1 MAPLETDAGDVCV
14 TGSGWGGM
22 RRLWWLKIVVGL
34 VVGAAVGVAIYYA
47 SLLEGQSLFVL
58 AGATAGAVAAVVVH
72 AYSAGGI
79 RLTDVK
85 VTVPQLSELNFVL
98 TRDTQQVAWRLFKEM
113 TSRVAIRPLAPGTG
127 RLREALSSLHALV
140 LFTRQILDEVKPGR
154 HVGAA
159 PSVEHLALAMV
170 NNELAPFLSRW
181 HPELQA
187 WEQESPDRP
196 EQEWPRNS
204 ECRAELAAMQ
214 TRLRSYVL
222 GFGKLAGM
230 SDETADAL
238 LRGQLPRPDMAS
250 TDQGRLPSP
259 RNAG

>member
-1 MAPLETDAGDVCV
+1 
-14 TGSGWGGM
+14 M
-22 RRLWWLKIVVGL
+22 RRWWWLKILVGL
-34 VVGAAVGVAIYYA
+34 IVGAAVGVAIYYA
-47 SLLEGQSLFVL
+47 SLLDGQNLFIL
-58 AGATAGAVAAVVVH
+58 AGATAGAVTAVVVH

-140 LFTRQILDEVKPGR
+140 LFTRQILDEVEPSR

-159 PSVEHLALAMV
+159 PSVEHLALAMM

-181 HPELQA
+181 HPELHL
-187 WEQESPDRP
+187 WEQESPGRP
-196 EQEWPRNS
+196 EQEWPGNA
-204 ECRAELAAMQ
+204 ECRAELSAMQ
-214 TRLRSYVL
+214 MRLGSYVL
-222 GFGKLAGM
+222 GLGKLAGM
-230 SDETADAL
+230 SDETVDAL
-238 LRGQLPRPDMAS
+238 LHGQLAGRDTAS
-250 TDQGRLPSP
+250 TDQGHLPSQ
-259 RNAG
+259 RNVG